1 MIGVILPKTFM
12 GRLHDPLSC
21 WLVLFSGPLDSEGR
35 FEPRETSVAT
45 IRLQYLLPAVIR
57 VLKRFRVRQRDSGFS
72 DFGMTSDQESLNS
85 IQTAF
90 FSWISQS
97 FLSAKKIQRELYSK
111 IEHQKLRFVPNQN
124 QIVKTID
131 DGVDRELIKKHDTE
145 PIKYSWAEWQS
156 PLWLF
161 SNVNHFE

>member
-1 MIGVILPKTFM
+1 MLTCPIFRTVGFGRKIRAERNISCNNKTTVFIT
-12 GRLHDPLSC
+12 GSYSGFEAISC
-21 WLVLFSGPLDSEGR
+21 PS
-35 FEPRETSVAT
+35 
-45 IRLQYLLPAVIR
+45 
-57 VLKRFRVRQRDSGFS
+57 KRFRLLGLWNDKWSGIA
-72 DFGMTSDQESLNS
+72 ENS

-97 FLSAKKIQRELYSK
+97 FLSAKKIQREFYSK

>member
-21 WLVLFSGPLDSEGR
+21 RLVLLSGPLDSEGR

-72 DFGMTSDQESLNS
+72 DFGMTSDQESL
-85 IQTAF
+85 
-90 FSWISQS
+90 
-97 FLSAKKIQRELYSK
+97 KIQFRRRFFLGYPRVFLARKRFKGNCIVRSNIRNFVLSQIK
-111 IEHQKLRFVPNQN
+111 IKL
-124 QIVKTID
+124 
-131 DGVDRELIKKHDTE
+131 
-145 PIKYSWAEWQS
+145 
-156 PLWLF
+156 
-161 SNVNHFE
+161 

>member
-1 MIGVILPKTFM
+1 
-12 GRLHDPLSC
+12 
-21 WLVLFSGPLDSEGR
+21 
-35 FEPRETSVAT
+35 
-45 IRLQYLLPAVIR
+45 
-57 VLKRFRVRQRDSGFS
+57 
-72 DFGMTSDQESLNS
+72 MTSDQESLNS

-145 PIKYSWAEWQS
+145 PIKYSWAE
-156 PLWLF
+156 
-161 SNVNHFE
+161 